1 MNTLANYIEALKT
14 HVLRPH
20 QVKHFEG
27 ALSNK
32 QHLHLG
38 ARQSVGKSFTLAWI
52 ACVLACGYKRGAIR
66 VPAADVSIISKDAH
80 TAQDLIRKVKRHLT
94 TFERKTGIKLM
105 DGKLGSLSRI
115 ALINGRYI
123 TAFSSNPDGVQGM
136 TGHCIIDEW
145 SKGDVNPEELLA
157 QAASITASNPGFKVI
172 LGSNADYQDSFIH
185 KFIEKDEP
193 EWTVRRR
200 NMAIQITTINDI
212 YPEGLPPHIQAIKD
226 IMHPDMWA
234 RFFLCQFI
242 GSDNPAFNRD
252 HLNAAAQTHTASAD
266 CVVVAGLDIGFV
278 NNPTGWVVCAISR
291 GRVHVLKA
299 IHMHKPTPEQIKQMV
314 RNDCNTFG
322 INRVWIDC
330 GSVGWQTGN
339 ELIAELGPRCAA
351 RTTVSEKNRNNAHGV
366 AYQLFATGAV
376 HGVTGVLRDDL
387 AAMRLKNGESLEVPK
402 YPGPDGC
409 EIHCDA
415 GEAFLYVMQ
424 DPALADSGSKFEAPE
439 GAVFDYQA
447 TVVNR
452 SALSML

>member
-1 MNTLANYIEALKT
+1 
-14 HVLRPH
+14 
-20 QVKHFEG
+20 
-27 ALSNK
+27 
-32 QHLHLG
+32 
-38 ARQSVGKSFTLAWI
+38 
-52 ACVLACGYKRGAIR
+52 
-66 VPAADVSIISKDAH
+66 
-80 TAQDLIRKVKRHLT
+80 
-94 TFERKTGIKLM
+94 
-105 DGKLGSLSRI
+105 
-115 ALINGRYI
+115 
-123 TAFSSNPDGVQGM
+123 
-136 TGHCIIDEW
+136 
-145 SKGDVNPEELLA
+145 
-157 QAASITASNPGFKVI
+157 
-172 LGSNADYQDSFIH
+172 
-185 KFIEKDEP
+185 
-193 EWTVRRR
+193 
-200 NMAIQITTINDI
+200 
-212 YPEGLPPHIQAIKD
+212 
-226 IMHPDMWA
+226 
-234 RFFLCQFI
+234 
-242 GSDNPAFNRD
+242 
-252 HLNAAAQTHTASAD
+252 
-266 CVVVAGLDIGFV
+266 
-278 NNPTGWVVCAISR
+278 
-291 GRVHVLKA
+291 VHVLKA

>member
-1 MNTLANYIEALKT
+1 M
-14 HVLRPH
+14 
-20 QVKHFEG
+20 
-27 ALSNK
+27 
-32 QHLHLG
+32 
-38 ARQSVGKSFTLAWI
+38 
-52 ACVLACGYKRGAIR
+52 
-66 VPAADVSIISKDAH
+66 DA
-80 TAQDLIRKVKRHLT
+80 
-94 TFERKTGIKLM
+94 
-105 DGKLGSLSRI
+105 KLGSLSRI
-115 ALINGRYI
+115 ALINGNYI
-123 TAFSSNPDGVQGM
+123 TAFSSNPDAPQGM
-136 TGHCIIDEW
+136 TGHCFIDEW
-145 SKGDVNPEELLA
+145 SKGDTNPEELLA
-157 QAASITASNPGFKVI
+157 QAASITASNSGLKI
-172 LGSNADYQDSFIH
+172 LLASNADFQDSFIH
-185 KFIEKDEP
+185 KFIESDEP
-193 EWTVRRR
+193 EWSVRRR

-212 YPEGLPPHIQAIKD
+212 YPDGLPPHIQAIKD

-266 CVVVAGLDIGFV
+266 CVFVAGLDIGFV

-330 GSVGWQTGN
+330 GSVGWQVGN
-339 ELIAELGPRCAA
+339 ELISELGPRCAA

-447 TVVNR
+447 TVANR